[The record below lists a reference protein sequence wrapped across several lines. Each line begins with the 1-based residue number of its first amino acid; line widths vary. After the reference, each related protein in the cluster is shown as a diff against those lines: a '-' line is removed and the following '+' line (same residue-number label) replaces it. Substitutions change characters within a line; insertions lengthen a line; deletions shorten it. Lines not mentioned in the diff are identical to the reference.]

1 MVRRRQIRS
10 GLHVARWTGAVLCLL
25 ALVGPLVAQ
34 EAVPRAAPFLFIN
47 QERIL
52 LDSEAGQAI
61 LAVEEEERRNLV
73 AEARAIDASFEAE
86 ERALT
91 EKRKTLPPEEFQAL
105 AEDFDKRVVAARQT
119 QDERSDALAQEFEQ
133 TRRQFFAEVA
143 PVLVSLMDQFGAFAI
158 LDENSVLLADQRLN
172 ITEAVIREIDARFAE
187 QSSGAEATGD
197 DETREDQP

>member
-10 GLHVARWTGAVLCLL
+10 GRHAARCAGAVLCLL
-25 ALVGPLVAQ
+25 ALVGPLAAQ

-105 AEDFDKRVVAARQT
+105 AEDFDQRVVAARQT

-143 PVLVSLMDQFGAFAI
+143 PVLVSLMDQFGAYAI